1 MSLITMES
9 FYVYTKGNHTQLA
22 KALYFEGDWEVAL
35 TEIHVKNPNIDP
47 RHFGILAHFVDTSFV
62 HNTSLPILRWIHAL
76 KVEFGLPY
84 YKRVT
89 VNRLSHINI
98 ELINHDLEP
107 ISPDIIDLVLH
118 FRKR

>member
-1 MSLITMES
+1 MDS
-9 FYVYTKGNHTQLA
+9 FYVYANGNHTQLA
-22 KALYFEGDWEVAL
+22 KTIYFEGDWEVAL
-35 TEIHVKNPNIDP
+35 TEIHVTNRNIEP
-47 RHFGILAHFVDTSFV
+47 RHFGILAHFIDTSFV
-62 HNTSLPILRWIHAL
+62 HNTSLPILRWIHAS

-98 ELINHDLEP
+98 DLINHALEP
-107 ISPDIIDLVLH
+107 IASDIIDSVLH